1 MPIITDWQSQLFVDL
16 QGPKLSRLQSQLQ
29 SCCSRQL
36 QLKINDNR
44 STMLSVRWEPSCT
57 KVSLHHMFLSAPNT
71 VIKALACSIAKEQ
84 TSVAPQVKAFIQE
97 NLQRLDSSQK
107 LDPDELIYKGNV
119 YNLKEIYDGLNAE
132 YFDDDLNLNITW
144 FGQLKKKNRSQ
155 VTFGLYHDALRLIKI
170 HRIMDSPSFPEYVV
184 SFVIYHEMLH
194 HVCPP
199 YIDEN
204 GIQRIHNEDFKYY
217 EMQFKEF
224 KRAKNWVEKH
234 RLSFFR

>member
-1 MPIITDWQSQLFVDL
+1 
-16 QGPKLSRLQSQLQ
+16 
-29 SCCSRQL
+29 
-36 QLKINDNR
+36 
-44 STMLSVRWEPSCT
+44 
-57 KVSLHHMFLSAPNT
+57 
-71 VIKALACSIAKEQ
+71 
-84 TSVAPQVKAFIQE
+84 
-97 NLQRLDSSQK
+97 
-107 LDPDELIYKGNV
+107 
-119 YNLKEIYDGLNAE
+119 
-132 YFDDDLNLNITW
+132 
-144 FGQLKKKNRSQ
+144 
-155 VTFGLYHDALRLIKI
+155 
-170 HRIMDSPSFPEYVV
+170 IMDSPSFPEYVV